1 MQDQDN
7 PNESSLIFHL
17 EALRKMLIHSFIALG
32 IGIIPM
38 FFAAPYALDFLSE
51 RIVASTNASL
61 HYFSPMEVFLLQLKL
76 AALFDVALCFPF
88 IAWEIWKFILPA
100 LYDDDRNL
108 LRGLVWVSSSL
119 FAIGVAFFLSL
130 CFPLILRF
138 GASFSTESLLPVFGI
153 SHIVS
158 LGVWLSLAFGC
169 LFQFPILTYALV
181 RWGIF
186 SYESVQ
192 KKRPFVIILILV
204 LAALLTPPDI
214 VSLRIWLS
222 LAFGVMF
229 PFPILTYAL
238 VRWGIFSYES
248 VQKKRPFI
256 IILIL
261 ILAAFLTP
269 PVIVSQLMLGT
280 PTYLLFEAGLF
291 FARKYR
297 NTPTM
302 KEQRDARDLASFDVF
317 APNGGSKKMEETER
331 ETDGQDA
338 RQGGE
343 HEG

>member
-1 MQDQDN
+1 
-7 PNESSLIFHL
+7 
-17 EALRKMLIHSFIALG
+17 
-32 IGIIPM
+32 M

-51 RIVASTNASL
+51 RIIVDTHATL

-100 LYDDDRNL
+100 LYEDERHF
-108 LRGLVWVSSSL
+108 LRGLAWVSSSL

-153 SHIVS
+153 SNIVS

-169 LFQFPILTYALV
+169 MFQFPILTYALV

-214 VSLRIWLS
+214 VS
-222 LAFGVMF
+222 
-229 PFPILTYAL
+229 
-238 VRWGIFSYES
+238 
-248 VQKKRPFI
+248 
-256 IILIL
+256 
-261 ILAAFLTP
+261 
-269 PVIVSQLMLGT
+269 QLMLGT

-297 NTPTM
+297 NAPTM
-302 KEQRDARDLASFDVF
+302 KELRDARDIAAFDVF
-317 APNGGSKKMEETER
+317 APNGGSKKIEESEKAK
-331 ETDGQDA
+331 EADN

-343 HEG
+343 K

>member
-17 EALRKMLIHSFIALG
+17 EALRKTLIHCFAALG

-100 LYDDDRNL
+100 LYEDERHF

-153 SHIVS
+153 SNIVS

-169 LFQFPILTYALV
+169 MFQFPILTYALV

-214 VSLRIWLS
+214 VS
-222 LAFGVMF
+222 
-229 PFPILTYAL
+229 
-238 VRWGIFSYES
+238 
-248 VQKKRPFI
+248 
-256 IILIL
+256 
-261 ILAAFLTP
+261 
-269 PVIVSQLMLGT
+269 QLMLGT

-297 NTPTM
+297 NAPTM
-302 KEQRDARDLASFDVF
+302 KELRDARDIAAFDVF
-317 APNGGSKKMEETER
+317 APNGGSKKIEESEKAK
-331 ETDGQDA
+331 EADN

-343 HEG
+343 K